1 MPTPL
6 PPDPKISTPPGPA
19 ANSAANLASGPAN
32 GSAANAGTPAPEA
45 PSGASRFIGPARRIS
60 LLVMVAFLAVC
71 LVFLWLTRDA
81 MEQLSFLKSGNH
93 AGATQAILRPDGQK
107 TIVDVSPWQT
117 ALTLAPLA
125 RTQEETDLALQA
137 QRLADHEVDQAFASA
152 LRQATARM
160 QGKKLTGEALE
171 LSKRVTELQQVV
183 KDDQAQVKSLT
194 PANPPAPTTSASG
207 TSAPSTS
214 TPDSDDLDIAK
225 AQLGL
230 DSDQLDD
237 VQKDLARASGD
248 DRAQIQDE
256 LAEREAAM
264 KKYDAEPKA
273 KGQRAV
279 VASGNYS
286 TLAARISAWQAQ
298 RTRARLIEQ
307 ARQQALKDVATLTGE
322 HNTLEAQ
329 ANALAA
335 GAAADLDHAAKLANL
350 KQRSAERQ
358 LLGIYDDRIQTQ
370 QQLAVVYEKWG
381 AQVTLQHRIMVH
393 LILQSLAAIAIIL
406 ICVLLADALLV
417 HLMARGALNRP
428 IQDRRRVQT
437 LRTIFQL
444 SLQVIGA
451 LLVLLVV
458 FGSPSQMPTILGLAT
473 AGMTVVLQDFIIAFF
488 GWFVLMGKHGIRVGD
503 WVEINGTGGEVSEIG
518 LFRTTLLET
527 GNWTDKGH
535 PTGRR
540 TTFLNSFAIR
550 GQYFNFSTAGQWM
563 WDEMQV
569 SLTPSED
576 PYALVERIHKA
587 VIDETE
593 QDVRA
598 AEAEWKRGARQDGL
612 SQFSATPTVNLRPS
626 GGGIDILVRYVT
638 RASER
643 FEVRNRIYQRV
654 VELLQKPATAESTP
668 ETNPA

>member
-1 MPTPL
+1 MTNSPPPAPKVSQPSPPSNTAGSKPKEPL
-6 PPDPKISTPPGPA
+6 SRGRR
-19 ANSAANLASGPAN
+19 LL
-32 GSAANAGTPAPEA
+32 GSA
-45 PSGASRFIGPARRIS
+45 RQVF
-60 LLVMVAFLAVC
+60 LLAMVALLAVC
-71 LVFLWLTRDA
+71 LVFVWLTRDA
-81 MEQLSFLKSGNH
+81 MEQLSFLKNANRG
-93 AGATQAILRPDGQK
+93 GATQTISRPDGQK

-125 RTQEETDLALQA
+125 KSQEEADFAQEA

-152 LRQATARM
+152 LRLATARV

-171 LSKRVTELQQVV
+171 LSQRVAELQQLV
-183 KDDQAQVKSLT
+183 KDDQAQVARLS
-194 PANPPAPTTSASG
+194 PAAGAAAT
-207 TSAPSTS
+207 
-214 TPDSDDLDIAK
+214 DSDDLDIAK

-264 KKYDAEPKA
+264 KKFDSESHA

-279 VASGNYS
+279 MASGAYG
-286 TLAARISAWQAQ
+286 TLAARISAWKAQ
-298 RTRARLIEQ
+298 RSRKNLIEQ
-307 ARQQALKDVATLTGE
+307 ARQEALKDVASLTAE
-322 HNTLEAQ
+322 HNALEAQ

-335 GAAADLDHAAKLANL
+335 TAAGAAEGKPEDHAAKLENL

-358 LLGIYDDRIQTQ
+358 LLSIYDDRIQTQ
-370 QQLAVVYEKWG
+370 QQLAVVYEKWL
-381 AQVTLQHRIMVH
+381 AQVELQHRIVLH
-393 LILQSLAAIAIIL
+393 LILQSVATIAFIV
-406 ICVLLADALLV
+406 ICVLLGDALLV
-417 HLMARGALNRP
+417 RLMARGALDRP
-428 IQDRRRVQT
+428 AADRRRMQT
-437 LRTIFQL
+437 LKTILQL
-444 SLQVIGA
+444 AVQVFGV

-458 FGSPSQMPTILGLAT
+458 FGTPRQMPTILGLAT
-473 AGMTVVLQDFIIAFF
+473 AGLTVVLQDFIIAFF

-563 WDEMQV
+563 WDEMAV

-587 VIDETE
+587 VLEETQ
-593 QDVRA
+593 QDVKA
-598 AEAEWKRGARQDGL
+598 AEEEWKRGSRQDGL
-612 SQFSATPTVNLRPS
+612 NQFSATPTVNLRPS
-626 GGGIDILVRYVT
+626 AAGLDILVRYVT

-643 FEVRNRIYQRV
+643 YEVRNRIYQRV
-654 VELLQKPATAESTP
+654 VELLQKPAATDGA
-668 ETNPA
+668 PATVSPA

>member
-1 MPTPL
+1 MSTSL
-6 PPDPKISTPPGPA
+6 PPASKIPVPPEPA
-19 ANSAANLASGPAN
+19 ANPG
-32 GSAANAGTPAPEA
+32 A
-45 PSGASRFIGPARRIS
+45 PSADGVSRADRFFGSARRIS
-60 LLVMVAFLAVC
+60 LLIMVAFLSVC
-71 LVFLWLTRDA
+71 LVFIWLTRNA
-81 MEQLSFLKSGNH
+81 MEQLSFLKN
-93 AGATQAILRPDGQK
+93 ANRMGATQAILRSDGQK
-107 TIVDVSPWQT
+107 TIVNVSPWQT

-125 RTQEETDLALQA
+125 RSQEETDLAQQA
-137 QRLADHEVDQAFASA
+137 ERLADHEVDQAFASA
-152 LRQATARM
+152 LRQATARV
-160 QGKKLTGEALE
+160 QGKKLTGDALE
-171 LSKRVTELQQVV
+171 LSKRVVELQQLV
-183 KDDQAQVKSLT
+183 KDDQQQVKNL
-194 PANPPAPTTSASG
+194 APAPGEATG
-207 TSAPSTS
+207 
-214 TPDSDDLDIAK
+214 DSDDLDIAK

-237 VQKDLARASGD
+237 VQRDLARASGD

-264 KKYDAEPKA
+264 KKYDGEPKA

-279 VASGNYS
+279 VASSNYS
-286 TLAARISAWQAQ
+286 TLATRIAAWNAQ
-298 RTRARLIEQ
+298 RSRKNLIEQ
-307 ARQQALKDVATLTGE
+307 AQQQALKDGTTLTGE
-322 HNTLEAQ
+322 HNSLEAQ

-335 GAAADLDHAAKLANL
+335 SAAPTRQDAPADHAAKLANL

-370 QQLAVVYEKWG
+370 QQLAVVYEKWVS
-381 AQVTLQHRIMVH
+381 QVVLQHKIMMH
-393 LILQSLAAIAIIL
+393 LILRSLASIAFIV
-406 ICVLLADALLV
+406 ICVLLTDTLLV
-417 HLMARGALNRP
+417 RLVSRAALNRP
-428 IQDRRRVQT
+428 IQDRRRMHT
-437 LRTIFQL
+437 LRTIAQL
-444 SLQVIGA
+444 TVQVVGA
-451 LLVLLVV
+451 AIVLLVI
-458 FGSPSQMPTILGLAT
+458 FGSPRQMPTILGLAT
-473 AGMTVVLQDFIIAFF
+473 AGLTVVLQDFIIAFF

-518 LFRTTLLET
+518 LFRTTMLET

-563 WDEMQV
+563 WDEMAV

-576 PYALVERIHKA
+576 PYALVEQIHKA
-587 VIDETE
+587 VIGETE

-626 GGGIDILVRYVT
+626 ATGIDILVRYVT

-654 VELLQKPATAESTP
+654 VDLLQKPAVP
-668 ETNPA
+668 EAAANPA

>member
-1 MPTPL
+1 MSNSLPPISKLPTP
-6 PPDPKISTPPGPA
+6 PPVNPGAPA
-19 ANSAANLASGPAN
+19 ANGVSR
-32 GSAANAGTPAPEA
+32 
-45 PSGASRFIGPARRIS
+45 ASRFIGPARRIS
-60 LLVMVAFLAVC
+60 LLIMVAFLAVC
-71 LVFLWLTRDA
+71 LVFVWLTRDA
-81 MEQLSFLKSGNH
+81 MEQLSFLKSANSN
-93 AGATQAILRPDGQK
+93 GATQAISRPDGQK

-125 RTQEETDLALQA
+125 RTQEETDLALEA
-137 QRLADHEVDQAFASA
+137 ERLADHEVDQAFASA
-152 LRQATARM
+152 LRQATARV
-160 QGKKLTGEALE
+160 QGKKLTGDALE
-171 LSKRVTELQQVV
+171 LSKRVTELQQLV
-183 KDDQAQVKSLT
+183 KDDQEQVKSLT
-194 PANPPAPTTSASG
+194 PAPG
-207 TSAPSTS
+207 TAAG
-214 TPDSDDLDIAK
+214 DSDDLDIAK

-256 LAEREAAM
+256 LAERQAAM
-264 KKYDAEPKA
+264 KKYDSEPKA

-286 TLAARISAWQAQ
+286 TLATRISAWNAQ
-298 RTRARLIEQ
+298 RSRGKLIEQ
-307 ARQQALKDVATLTGE
+307 ARQRALKDGTTLTGE
-322 HNTLEAQ
+322 HNALEAQ

-335 GAAADLDHAAKLANL
+335 NASGAAGAAQDHAAKLANL

-370 QQLAVVYEKWG
+370 QQLAAVYEKWA
-381 AQVTLQHRIMVH
+381 AQVVLQHRIMVH
-393 LILQSLAAIAIIL
+393 LILTSLVSIAL
-406 ICVLLADALLV
+406 IGIFVLLTDALV
-417 HLMARGALNRP
+417 VRLMDRGLLNRP
-428 IQDRRRVQT
+428 AQDRRRVQT
-437 LRTIFQL
+437 LRTILQL
-444 SLQVIGA
+444 AIQVVGV

-458 FGSPSQMPTILGLAT
+458 FGSPRQMPTILGLAT
-473 AGMTVVLQDFIIAFF
+473 AGLTVVLQDFIIAFF

-626 GGGIDILVRYVT
+626 GSGIDILVRYVT

-654 VELLQKPATAESTP
+654 VDLLQKPPAAEESA
-668 ETNPA
+668 NPA